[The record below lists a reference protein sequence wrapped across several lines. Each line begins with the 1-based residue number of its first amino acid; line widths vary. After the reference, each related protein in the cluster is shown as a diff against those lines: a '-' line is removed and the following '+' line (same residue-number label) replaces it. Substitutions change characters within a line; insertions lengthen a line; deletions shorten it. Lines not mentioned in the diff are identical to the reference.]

1 MPDKAVLPAPSRPP
15 APGIPP
21 HGGPAIRADGV
32 AHRLFHEKIVSAQS
46 ALARVKSGDT
56 VYVHPGCAVPERL
69 LDALVAR
76 ANDLRDVRI
85 IHLMTMGRAEYVQP
99 GMEGHF
105 RHTAF
110 FSGKNVREAIN
121 DGRADYVPIFL
132 SEIPRL
138 FTSGR
143 MPVDVALIHVS
154 PPDEHGFCSF
164 GVGVET
170 TKAAAE
176 TARTVIAQVN
186 PNMPRVLGDNFIHVR
201 NVTAFVECDDPLV
214 ELPRVRMSSEFEEI
228 GRSVASLIEDGAT
241 LQLGIGGI
249 PDAVLH
255 HLGGRKHLG
264 VHTEMF
270 SDGMVEL
277 VEQGIVTNERKSL
290 HPGKI
295 VASFVLGTRPLF
307 DFIHNNPIVEFH
319 PTGYVNDP
327 FVIAQN
333 DRMVS
338 VNSAIEVDL
347 TGQVCSDSIGTSV
360 YSGFGGQVD
369 FVRGASR
376 AKDGRAIIALRSTAK
391 GGTVSRISVHLEE
404 GAGVVTSR
412 ADVHTIVTEFGI
424 ADLHGTSLRERAKAL
439 IAIAHPSFREE
450 LEKGAR
456 ERRIV

>member
-1 MPDKAVLPAPSRPP
+1 MNLLPELAAPAFLPLADRAP
-15 APGIPP
+15 AI
-21 HGGPAIRADGV
+21 GPA
-32 AHRLFHEKIVSAQS
+32 HTRLFHEKLVTGEE
-46 ALARVKSGDT
+46 ALRSVRSGDL
-56 VYVHPGCAVPERL
+56 VYVHPGCACPERL
-69 LDALVAR
+69 LAALVAR
-76 ANDLRDVRI
+76 KDELENVRI
-85 IHLMTMGRAEYVQP
+85 MHMMSLGRADYALP
-99 GMEGHF
+99 GMERHF
-105 RHTAF
+105 RHVALFT
-110 FSGKNVREAIN
+110 GKNVRQAIN
-121 DGRADYVPIFL
+121 DGRADYIPVFL

-143 MPVDVALIHVS
+143 MTPDVALIHVS

-201 NVTAFVECDDPLV
+201 KVTYFVEADDPLA
-214 ELPRVRMSSEFEEI
+214 ELPRVRMSPAFEDI
-228 GRSVASLIEDGAT
+228 GRNVASLIDDGAT

-255 HLGGRKHLG
+255 HLQDRKHLG

-270 SDGMVEL
+270 SDGVVDL
-277 VEQGIVTNERKSL
+277 VEQGIVTSERKTL

-295 VASFVLGTRPLF
+295 VASFVLGTKTLF

-319 PTGYVNDP
+319 PVDYVNDP
-327 FVIAQN
+327 FVICQN
-333 DRMVS
+333 AGMVA
-338 VNSAIEVDL
+338 VNSAIQVDL
-347 TGQVCSDSIGTSV
+347 TGQVCADSIGDTV

-376 AKDGRAIIALRSTAK
+376 AKNGKAIIALLSTAK
-391 GGTVSRISVHLEE
+391 NDGVSRISTYLDE

-412 ADVHTIVTEFGI
+412 ADVHYIATEFGV
-424 ADLHGTSLRERAKAL
+424 ADLHGKSLRERAKAL
-439 IAIAHPSFREE
+439 IGIAHPKFREE
-450 LEKGAR
+450 LEQGAR
-456 ERRIV
+456 QRRLM

>member
-1 MPDKAVLPAPSRPP
+1 MPGDAALRAPTGAPAPPESLPPVAP
-15 APGIPP
+15 APPGTGTRRTY
-21 HGGPAIRADGV
+21 HD
-32 AHRLFHEKIVSAQS
+32 KIVSAEV
-46 ALARVKSGDT
+46 ALRAVRSGDT

-76 ANDLRDVRI
+76 AGDLCDVRI
-85 IHLMTMGRAEYVQP
+85 VHLMTMGRADYVAP
-99 GMEGHF
+99 GMEPHF
-105 RHTAF
+105 RHIAL
-110 FSGKNVREAIN
+110 FSGKNVRGAIN
-121 DGRADYVPIFL
+121 EGRADYVPIFL

-143 MPVDVALIHVS
+143 LPVDVALIQVS
-154 PPDEHGFCSF
+154 PPDEHGFCSY
-164 GVGVET
+164 GVGVDT

-176 TARTVIAQVN
+176 AARIVIAQVN

-201 NVTAFVECDDPLV
+201 KLAAIVEVDVPLV
-214 ELPRVRMSSEFEEI
+214 ELPRVRMTEDVEEI
-228 GRSVASLIEDGAT
+228 GRLVASLIEDGAT

-255 HLGGRKHLG
+255 YVRDRKHLG
-264 VHTEMF
+264 IHTEMF

-277 VEQGIVTNERKSL
+277 VEEGIVTNERKTL

-319 PTGYVNDP
+319 PTEYVNDP

-333 DRMVS
+333 ERMTS

-347 TGQVCSDSIGTSV
+347 TGQVCSDSIGNSI

-376 AKDGRAIIALRSTAK
+376 AKGGKAVIALRSTAK
-391 GGTVSRISVHLEE
+391 DGNVSRISVSLDD

-412 ADVHTIVTEFGI
+412 ADVHFVVTEFGI
-424 ADLHGTSLRERAKAL
+424 ADLHGKSLRERAKAL
-439 IAIAHPSFREE
+439 IAIAHPRFRDE
-450 LEKGAR
+450 LTEGAKA
-456 ERRIV
+456 RRLL